1 VAGQPENT
9 GHTPAT
15 LPERI
20 AFHATMAASL
30 EADLDAER
38 AALREALTDTLSD
51 RNDDGSP
58 KWSHDQ
64 ILAALV
70 RADR

>member
-1 VAGQPENT
+1 
-9 GHTPAT
+9 
-15 LPERI
+15 
-20 AFHATMAASL
+20 MAAAL

-38 AALREALTDTLSD
+38 AALHEALIDTLSD
-51 RNDDGSP
+51 RNDDGTP

-70 RADR
+70 RAATDS